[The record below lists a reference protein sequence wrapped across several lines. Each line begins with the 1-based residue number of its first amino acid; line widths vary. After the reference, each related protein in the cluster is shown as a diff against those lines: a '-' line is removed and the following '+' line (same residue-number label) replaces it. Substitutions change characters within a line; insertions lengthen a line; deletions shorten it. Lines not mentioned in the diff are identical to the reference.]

1 MDMLTK
7 RFGGKAAIKLSI
19 IATIIN
25 LTVSLILFLL
35 SLIPGNWS
43 VFYTY
48 ENSLTNTALDTT
60 FGGTWYVILG
70 STVAFVV
77 AAIVNA
83 VINVGIGKL
92 MKSNNFR
99 TFAIRSYV
107 STALGQFIDN
117 LIFASMVSYI
127 FFGWS
132 ITQVFLCS
140 LTGALMELISE
151 VIFSPIGFKVCKS
164 WEKNKVGETYLAS
177 FDRNR

>member
-1 MDMLTK
+1 MYCTCIDEYFRRK
-7 RFGGKAAIKLSI
+7 RTIKLSI

-83 VINVGIGKL
+83 VINVGIGKI
-92 MKSNNFR
+92 NE
-99 TFAIRSYV
+99 I
-107 STALGQFIDN
+107 Q
-117 LIFASMVSYI
+117 
-127 FFGWS
+127 
-132 ITQVFLCS
+132 
-140 LTGALMELISE
+140 
-151 VIFSPIGFKVCKS
+151 
-164 WEKNKVGETYLAS
+164 
-177 FDRNR
+177 

>member
-1 MDMLTK
+1 M
-7 RFGGKAAIKLSI
+7 
-19 IATIIN
+19 
-25 LTVSLILFLL
+25 
-35 SLIPGNWS
+35 
-43 VFYTY
+43 
-48 ENSLTNTALDTT
+48 
-60 FGGTWYVILG
+60 ILG

-164 WEKNKVGETYLAS
+164 
-177 FDRNR
+177 